1 MASRFHSPPPAS
13 SQPARQLDQTVGTLE
28 TRPSN
33 RRVRMVGIE
42 LFGSYWMAQNRRSR
56 LAFVLLVVLK
66 FKGVL
71 RQVVLAAAA
80 AAPGRVRLL
89 PNPDPG
95 SEVSGQRS
103 EESHDFAQEPPV
115 LQSASARVK

>member
-1 MASRFHSPPPAS
+1 
-13 SQPARQLDQTVGTLE
+13 
-28 TRPSN
+28 
-33 RRVRMVGIE
+33 MVGIE

-71 RQVVLAAAA
+71 R
-80 AAPGRVRLL
+80 
-89 PNPDPG
+89 NPDPE

-103 EESHDFAQEPPV
+103 EESHDFAEEPPV
-115 LQSASARVK
+115 LESASARVKIARKISLQDCVQAILIFGQGVLMVLLGVHFRRGGFFSRIGD